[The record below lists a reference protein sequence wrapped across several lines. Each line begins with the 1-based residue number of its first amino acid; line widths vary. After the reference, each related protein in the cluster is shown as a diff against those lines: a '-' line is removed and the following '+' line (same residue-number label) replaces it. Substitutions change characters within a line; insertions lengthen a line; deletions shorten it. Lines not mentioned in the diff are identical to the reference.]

1 MDNPVAL
8 VTGASGGIGRS
19 IALRLARDGA
29 DVAFHYRTGR
39 REAEEGAREAR
50 ETGVKAI
57 AVGGDISVPEDVA
70 SIFRAVEDSLG
81 PPTLLINNAGI
92 APTVRKFEDVTE
104 ELWDRILEVNLKG
117 HFFCIREAVPRMRK
131 SSGGVI
137 VNIGSEMAFHPKNQ
151 SLPYHVAASG
161 RVMMTQWLALHLAPD
176 IRVNCVSPGVTATGI
191 GDGRY
196 LDPKFQD
203 SIASQIPMGRIGLP
217 EDVAE
222 LVAFLASEKAG
233 FITGQNFLV
242 NGGRICH

>member
-39 REAEEGAREAR
+39 RKAEEGAREAR
-50 ETGVKAI
+50 ETGVRAV
-57 AVGGDISVPEDVA
+57 AVGGDHSVPEDVA

-92 APTVRKFEDVTE
+92 APPAPNFEDVTE
-104 ELWDRILEVNLKG
+104 ELWDRVLAVNLMG
-117 HFFCIREAVPRMRK
+117 HFLCTREAVPRMRRAG
-131 SSGGVI
+131 GGVI

-151 SLPYHVAASG
+151 SLPYHLAASG
-161 RVMMTQWLALHLAPD
+161 RVMMTQWLALQLAPD

-191 GDGRY
+191 GGGRY
-196 LDPKFQD
+196 LDPEFQA
-203 SIASQIPMGRIGLP
+203 SIAAQVPLGRIGRP

-222 LVAFLASEKAG
+222 MVAFLVSERAG